1 MADEYMM
8 VSSITNVLSQATDCL
23 MDLGENWIDSKLPE
37 NLFKDIPIIKAL
49 MLGGTVIRTVKEC
62 HEIRQISQFL
72 LTIDNECADEARRK
86 QYVKVLSENAK
97 QYEKELEYVTI
108 VVTNYLESE
117 KPQMLG
123 RLYLKRL
130 DGGLS
135 WDEFAE
141 YASML
146 NQLIPGDVKLLEER
160 HMVRKQSQCA
170 ELLRLSSLG
179 LMYQQDSPLFPD
191 GDYTVIKN
199 ELASFTIT
207 EFGDKFIEIV
217 ADKVWG

>member
-1 MADEYMM
+1 MANEYMM
-8 VSSITNVLSQATDCL
+8 VSSVTNVLSQATDWL
-23 MDLGENWIDSKLPE
+23 IDLGENWIDAQLDDGPLKE
-37 NLFKDIPIIKAL
+37 IPIIKAL
-49 MLGGTVIRTVKEC
+49 MLGKNVIRTVSEC

-72 LTIDNECADEARRK
+72 LTIDTECTDQARRK
-86 QYVKVLSENAK
+86 RYIKVLNENAK
-97 QYEKELEYVTI
+97 QFEKELEYVTI
-108 VVTNYLESE
+108 IVTSYLESE
-117 KPQMLG
+117 KPKMLG

-135 WDEFAE
+135 WEEFAE
-141 YASML
+141 YASMVK
-146 NQLIPGDVKLLEER
+146 QLIPGDLKLLEER

>member
-1 MADEYMM
+1 MTLNWTM
-8 VSSITNVLSQATDCL
+8 VSLKNSDYQ
-23 MDLGENWIDSKLPE
+23 GIDAWK
-37 NLFKDIPIIKAL
+37 N
-49 MLGGTVIRTVKEC
+49 VIRTVTEC

-72 LTIDNECADEARRK
+72 LTIDTECTDEARRK
-86 QYVKVLSENAK
+86 RYIKVLNENAK
-97 QYEKELEYVTI
+97 QFEKELEYVTI

-146 NQLIPGDVKLLEER
+146 NQLIPGDAEILKTHHHKR
-160 HMVRKQSQCA
+160 MQSECRD
-170 ELLRLSSLG
+170 LLRLTSLG
-179 LMYQQDSPLFPD
+179 LMYEQDSPNFPY
-191 GDYTVIKN
+191 GDNDTPKN
-199 ELASFTIT
+199 EETSFNVTD
-207 EFGDKFIEIV
+207 FGRKFAEIV
-217 ADKVWG
+217 L

>member
-1 MADEYMM
+1 MANEYMM
-8 VSSITNVLSQATDCL
+8 VSSVTNVLSQATDWL
-23 MDLGENWIDSKLPE
+23 IDLGENWIDAQLDDGPLKE
-37 NLFKDIPIIKAL
+37 IPIIKAL
-49 MLGGTVIRTVKEC
+49 MLGKNVIRTVTEC

-72 LTIDNECADEARRK
+72 LTIDTECTDEARRK
-86 QYVKVLSENAK
+86 RYIKVLNENAK
-97 QYEKELEYVTI
+97 QFEKELEYVTI
-108 VVTNYLESE
+108 IVTSYLESE
-117 KPQMLG
+117 KPKMLG

-135 WDEFAE
+135 WEEFAE
-141 YASML
+141 YASMVK
-146 NQLIPGDVKLLEER
+146 QLIPGDLKLLEER